1 MNIYQDFLALEE
13 LQFLTGRKQK
23 KMIIEQ
29 LNKMGIP
36 FVKNGNGFPIVRRD
50 YASRTKNKNL
60 LMNMIGFQMLSEQHK
75 ELVWLDPANE
85 KITVC
90 HKIYF
95 ADDGNEQAAKLLN
108 TFTM

>member
-36 FVKNGNGFPIVRRD
+36 FMKNGNGFPIVRRD
-50 YASRTKNKNL
+50 YASRTKTKK
-60 LMNMIGFQMLSEQHK
+60 QES
-75 ELVWLDPANE
+75 ANE
-85 KITVC
+85 HDWIPNVLRT
-90 HKIYF
+90 
-95 ADDGNEQAAKLLN
+95 A
-108 TFTM
+108 